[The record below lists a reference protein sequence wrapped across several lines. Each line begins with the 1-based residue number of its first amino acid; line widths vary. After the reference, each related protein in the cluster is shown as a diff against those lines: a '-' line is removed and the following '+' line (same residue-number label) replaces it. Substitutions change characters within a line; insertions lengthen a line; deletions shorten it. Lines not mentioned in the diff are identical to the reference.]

1 MEKRYRTIIK
11 SLTWRFLATL
21 TTVIISWIITG
32 EIEMALSIGSIEVF
46 AKMALY
52 YFHERTWNKVGLGK
66 ERPVEYD
73 I

>member
-11 SLTWRFLATL
+11 SITWRLLATL
-21 TTVIISWIITG
+21 TTVAISWFITG

-52 YFHERTWNKVGLGK
+52 YFHERTWNKVNLGK
-66 ERPVEYD
+66 EKPIEYD